1 MVTGRA
7 GALVDRV
14 ERTCSSVVSECLDG
28 RELVDRC
35 CRLAEGEGIY
45 EVMASSEK
53 QINRSKYTLSVSS
66 TEKNISNLFH
76 FIKILNKWTR
86 IKKNLHH

>member
-14 ERTCSSVVSECLDG
+14 ERTCSSVVSEGLDG

-53 QINRSKYTLSVSS
+53 QINRSKYSLSVSS
-66 TEKNISNLFH
+66 TEKTFQIY
-76 FIKILNKWTR
+76 FILLKY
-86 IKKNLHH
+86 